1 MFLPCQ
7 NPSSVGPVDPPEI
20 DRQQALSFGARAGLY
35 DRVRPSYPPQVLSL
49 LAADVPARQGR
60 RRVADVGAGTGKL
73 TAALVAEGWDVDAI
87 EPDPGMRAVLAAR
100 LPGVRVH
107 AGRGEQL
114 PLPDGSVDA
123 VVYGQA
129 WHWVDEVAGAQ
140 EAARVLRDGG
150 LLAMLW
156 NYEDDTTGWVG
167 ELARLVGSRSRELPS
182 APVLP
187 RFGAAQVSRLSWSR
201 VQDVEALPDYALS
214 HSAVA
219 TLPAQRRAE
228 VLTAVARLTAEHP
241 DLRGHNRVEVP
252 MQVLY
257 WAYRRKGGK
266 RRPPVFRYTT
276 PTQITPSGTKRNCN
290 Q

>member
-1 MFLPCQ
+1 M
-7 NPSSVGPVDPPEI
+7 
-20 DRQQALSFGARAGLY
+20 SFGARAELY

-60 RRVADVGAGTGKL
+60 HRVADVGAGTGKL
-73 TAALVAEGWDVDAI
+73 TAVLIAGGWDVDAV

-100 LPGVRVH
+100 LSGVRVH

-114 PLPDGSVDA
+114 PLPEGSLDA

-140 EAARVLRDGG
+140 EAARVLRGAG

-156 NYEDDTTGWVG
+156 NYEADTTGWVG
-167 ELARLVGSRSRELPS
+167 ELARLVGSHSRELPS

-187 RFGAAQVSRLSWSR
+187 RFGAARVSRLSWSR
-201 VQDVEALPDYALS
+201 AQDLEALPDYALS

-219 TLPAQRRAE
+219 TLPAPRRAE
-228 VLTAVARLTAEHP
+228 VLAAVARLTTEHP
-241 DLRGHNRVEVP
+241 DLRGRDRVEVP
-252 MQVLY
+252 MQVVY
-257 WAYRRKGGK
+257 WAYRRKDG
-266 RRPPVFRYTT
+266 
-276 PTQITPSGTKRNCN
+276 
-290 Q
+290 